1 MTVERDHGAFVAANI
16 GAGECKSGKKAFGA
30 GVGEDFGIQFPVGV
44 GCGMATNRSGHDLMR
59 RQRCIV
65 EPILHFF
72 ASLRPGSACY
82 AKTEQCH

>member
-1 MTVERDHGAFVAANI
+1 MTVERDHGAIVAANI
-16 GAGECKSGKKAFGA
+16 GAGEGESGKQAFGA
-30 GVGEDFGIQFPVGV
+30 RVGEDLGIQFPVGA
-44 GCGMATNRSGHDLMR
+44 GCGMATNRSGHDLVQ

-82 AKTEQCH
+82 AKTE